1 MRLHLSTEFKVG
13 LLITIGIILLI
24 IGIIAGQSYRIASGK
39 KDISFIFPNSGGIK
53 VSEPVVINGVAHG
66 NVKSIQNYKDSVL
79 IIASV
84 DKDLDIRSDAKA
96 RITILE
102 LTGGKK
108 IELFPGTSSK
118 PFDPNSFITGSTPP
132 DLQELIATLGT
143 ASGNLAQILEN
154 LDNTLASVNNLI
166 SNDTLVT
173 NLQEII
179 KNTNNTVARLNS
191 LLNNNYVNLNQTIKD
206 LHNISNNLDK
216 LIANNQ
222 SEVNSI
228 SRNLD
233 TILRDTKPV
242 MIKANLLFD
251 SLNIVISDLK
261 NITNELQSG
270 NGLAS
275 RLVYDKDLSKKLD
288 STLIQLDTLLNQ
300 INRYGINTNVRL
312 GKRP

>member
-1 MRLHLSTEFKVG
+1 
-13 LLITIGIILLI
+13 
-24 IGIIAGQSYRIASGK
+24 
-39 KDISFIFPNSGGIK
+39 
-53 VSEPVVINGVAHG
+53 
-66 NVKSIQNYKDSVL
+66 
-79 IIASV
+79 
-84 DKDLDIRSDAKA
+84 
-96 RITILE
+96 
-102 LTGGKK
+102 
-108 IELFPGTSSK
+108 
-118 PFDPNSFITGSTPP
+118 
-132 DLQELIATLGT
+132 
-143 ASGNLAQILEN
+143 
-154 LDNTLASVNNLI
+154 
-166 SNDTLVT
+166 
-173 NLQEII
+173 
-179 KNTNNTVARLNS
+179 
-191 LLNNNYVNLNQTIKD
+191 
-206 LHNISNNLDK
+206 
-216 LIANNQ
+216 NQ

-312 GKRP
+312 GRRP